1 MVGDQIQHSPHLG
14 KRRSQT
20 PEYCPVPRAL
30 RETLHHDAMIQ
41 KALQAPRH
49 LRRSTANGWGFVWLL
64 ASHFS
69 EIACVFWLQES
80 ELLRL
85 KAFILFGKLAQV
97 VRISKKH
104 FFKQEVKKAW
114 VPLMLHCQDPCS
126 DAAQVRHTWALC
138 AMPRACC
145 PHKEHVLRGCRPG

>member
-1 MVGDQIQHSPHLG
+1 M
-14 KRRSQT
+14 
-20 PEYCPVPRAL
+20 
-30 RETLHHDAMIQ
+30 
-41 KALQAPRH
+41 
-49 LRRSTANGWGFVWLL
+49 ANGWGFVGFLE
-64 ASHFS
+64 SHVS
-69 EIACVFWLQES
+69 EIACPSWLQES

-126 DAAQVRHTWALC
+126 DAAQVRHTWALW
-138 AMPRACC
+138 ATPRARC
-145 PHKEHVLRGCRPG
+145 PHKEHVLRGCCPSSWGVPCRPQSSRDPRGHHLLVPPTRLRKGPVKITCKLTD

>member
-1 MVGDQIQHSPHLG
+1 MVGDQIQHSLHLG

-30 RETLHHDAMIQ
+30 QETLHPDGMIQ
-41 KALQAPRH
+41 KALQAPRC
-49 LRRSTANGWGFVWLL
+49 LRRSTENGWGFVGLL
-64 ASHFS
+64 ASHVS
-69 EIACVFWLQES
+69 EIACPSWLQES

-126 DAAQVRHTWALC
+126 NAAQVRHTWALWV
-138 AMPRACC
+138 MPRARC
-145 PHKEHVLRGCRPG
+145 PHKEHVLRGCCPS